1 MGMGY
6 QGYVQFYQTGGTPPT
21 DPLLLLATGASVNLV
36 LEPIYSSA
44 VLGYGW
50 YNAPTS
56 AHYADSAIRY
66 EGGVDFE
73 FQASANVWNFIRD
86 WAIEQRAY
94 PRSLDISPDGQRVY
108 QYHTSGAYNST
119 FDNYGAWATSMSMNT
134 SEGSFVTSS
143 INVVS
148 IFRTEGAAGDP
159 YIQNRTGV
167 IASNT
172 AIYGATNPLNPGQA
186 NVDPIPFW
194 KTNAN
199 LLRTSTGDWGP
210 DGVGGTPI
218 QTGLE
223 TIEWS
228 IDLSNNYV
236 VLYTCNGN
244 RYPTAVLMGA
254 IDASGNV
261 TLYNNDGVFD
271 PVEEAL
277 VAEDTCFRV
286 QIYTDAGNT
295 NSVYVDLPAVVVE
308 SDDFG
313 IKGQSDVTTRG
324 FSLKGLGGRIAN
336 SVLYPP
342 MVMSLAT

>member
-1 MGMGY
+1 MK
-6 QGYVQFYQTGGTPPT
+6 FYQTGGATPT
-21 DPLLLLATGASVNLV
+21 NPLILLATGSSVNLV
-36 LEPIYSSA
+36 LEPIYSTA

-50 YNAPTS
+50 YNAAS
-56 AHYADSAIRY
+56 SSHYADAAIRY

-108 QYHTSGAYNST
+108 QYWTTGAYDSV
-119 FDNYGAWATSMSMNT
+119 FDNYGAWATSLSMST

-143 INVVS
+143 VNVVA
-148 IFRTEGAAGDP
+148 IYRTEGAAGDP
-159 YIQNRTGV
+159 YIQQRTGV
-167 IASNT
+167 IASDAVVFGN
-172 AIYGATNPLNPGQA
+172 TNPLNPGQA

-199 LLRTSTGDWGP
+199 LLSTSTGDWGP
-210 DGVGGTPI
+210 DGAGGTPI

-223 TIEWS
+223 TVEWS
-228 IDLSNNYV
+228 IDLSNNQV
-236 VLYTCNGN
+236 VLYTCNGT

-254 IDASGNV
+254 IDATGSV
-261 TLYNNDGVFD
+261 TLYHNEGVFD
-271 PVEEAL
+271 PVDEGL
-277 VAEDTCFRV
+277 TAENTCFRV
-286 QIYTDAGNT
+286 QIATNAAGT
-295 NSVYVDLPAVVVE
+295 NFVYVDLPAVVVE
-308 SDDFG
+308 GDDFG

-324 FSLKGLGGRIAN
+324 FSLKGLGGRIAGG
-336 SVLYPP
+336 VVYPP